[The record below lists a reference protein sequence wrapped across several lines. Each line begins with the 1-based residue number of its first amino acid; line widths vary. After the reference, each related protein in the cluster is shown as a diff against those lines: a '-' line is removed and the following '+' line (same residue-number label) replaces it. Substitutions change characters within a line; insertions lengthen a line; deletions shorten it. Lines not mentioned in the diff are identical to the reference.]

1 MKHFVAIA
9 GLALLAGCA
18 SLSEEECLSG
28 DWAGIGQ
35 RDGAAG
41 RDAETQFAR
50 HVKACDATGV
60 TPRRAAWQAGYAQ
73 GLQSYCTPPSGLDAG
88 LAGRNYRNV
97 CPATSEPGFLRGF
110 EIGMAD
116 HRARAE
122 VGRIERE
129 IARLQA
135 RNREIVGV
143 IGDDNGPDLKL
154 ELSNN
159 QSEILRLQLEL
170 GFARAEAARTR
181 RAVAAF
187 RAG

>member
-41 RDAETQFAR
+41 RVAETQFAR
-50 HVKACDATGV
+50 HVKACEAAGV
-60 TPRRAAWQAGYAQ
+60 TPQRSAWQAGYAQ
-73 GLQSYCTPPSGLDAG
+73 GLQSYCTPSSGLDAG
-88 LAGRNYRNV
+88 LAGRSYRNV
-97 CPATSEPGFLRGF
+97 CPATSESGFLRGF
-110 EIGMAD
+110 EIGTAD
-116 HRARAE
+116 HKARAE
-122 VGRIERE
+122 VSGIQRK

-135 RNREIVGV
+135 RNREIIGV
-143 IGDDNGPDLKL
+143 IGDDGETDLRL

-159 QSEILRLQLEL
+159 RSEILRLQLEL